1 MQKLSALVLLLVL
14 TLLILTG
21 CYSGYSGEH
30 TDLYTVAINSLSWI
44 FGHSFGADFAMDS
57 EIEIIEQ
64 DQYGRTLFTYYEK
77 YYVGGDISFSSL
89 VICQSSNEQHAFY
102 YEDVNFIVKEQEV
115 DIPWPVNEFTNEEIE
130 QLKLANDWNK
140 PLNLEKCVKKE
151 LTTEKLDVP
160 HEKKIEKIIEE
171 QFQLHERDKI
181 SVRYLTKSAVND
193 NYLIYGYLRG
203 YADFHIND
211 FEVYFVGLVE
221 IENNKIKDVHFLQ
234 PTNVFDYQ
242 TELMEFKK
250 AHNWK

>member
-1 MQKLSALVLLLVL
+1 MKKLSALVLLLVL

-30 TDLYTVAINSLSWI
+30 TDLYTVAINSISWT
-44 FGHSFGADFAMDS
+44 FGHSFGADFPMDS

-64 DQYGRTLFTYYEK
+64 DQYGRTLFTYYEEF
-77 YYVGGDISFSSL
+77 YSGGDITFSSL
-89 VICQSSNEQHAFY
+89 VVCQSSNEQHAFY

-151 LTTEKLDVP
+151 LVTEKPDIP

-171 QFQLHERDKI
+171 DFQLDARDTI
-181 SVRYLTKSAVND
+181 FVHYLTKSAVSD
-193 NYLIYGYLRG
+193 NYIIYGYLRG
-203 YADFHIND
+203 CTDFHID
-211 FEVYFVGLVE
+211 FHIYFIGLVE
-221 IENNKIKDVHFLQ
+221 IENDKIKDVHFLQ